1 MKTNLFI
8 GMSLM
13 AVLSGCV
20 TEEEIGQSEFKA
32 LSFETFVGKGT
43 TRAIPQTAF
52 ADGDN
57 FGVIAYTHG
66 AEPWKDGIAKT
77 KFMDNVKV
85 SRESGTW
92 TYSPTKY
99 WEEGTKH
106 TFFAY
111 SPYDGDYIFA
121 DEQIIGIATA
131 ANASDQVDLLYSI
144 PETGSE
150 DLEWTE
156 GKKVVMTFRHALSQI
171 RISAATD
178 QDYSGY
184 YTATIKKVEL
194 KGIGDVGNLNLNTA
208 DAETS
213 PWSGQGIKDA
223 AAGYVASTG
232 TLAIPLTDTET
243 LLNADD
249 NLFMLLPQEIAN
261 TETATLEITYDIR
274 AEAAGNASNNET
286 DKVTVIKIPM
296 ITWEHNRIYNYKIK
310 MDLQQLLN
318 LKPVEIAEPEIVEWE
333 VGGETKLPED
343 LTVTIVP
350 SATGDA
356 EQIGKGNATLGITK
370 GNEAGGT
377 QTVKITNPEKADQ
390 WIVEVGPEIT
400 DATVT
405 TRAGKEPPADWLKVC
420 KEGDT
425 EGVSKLYGKEDA
437 TVQIKITEANSSLKQ
452 RKAEVVIKRALSG
465 VTRIVVTQEKAP
477 AALIEANS
485 TQFTMEGETN
495 RLTIINTANASWT
508 LSKSK
513 EADWLSLEDKNGS
526 PVTSGT
532 AGQVVMAKA
541 APNYTT
547 AVRTAVITLEREGQD
562 PVLVEVTQAVSEP
575 MIVSETN
582 FLFPYSKAS
591 KTLTISNP
599 EGEKSDFRWTLEG
612 TVPDWLK
619 ISQTQ
624 GTATT
629 SAEKVVFET
638 VAINEN
644 TAPRS
649 PATFTLT
656 RQGQEDILITVNQ
669 EGAVAST
676 LSATAISADYSA
688 QNKTF
693 NVISPAGIPWT
704 LSSNSSW
711 MTFNP
716 ASGTGTAAI
725 NIAITENTS
734 TTARDGTV
742 TLTRSGQ
749 SPVTLTLTQGGKPAI
764 KTSINPTTI
773 NERGSQSWTKV
784 VTVTAAPGTTW
795 KAAIDPAAASFKL
808 YPYLF
813 FSNNEKSI
821 TGTGSGSFTLKT
833 PSIPSGDSYIA
844 IIRITSPG
852 NDEIKLV
859 VAVNLK

>member
-121 DEQIIGIATA
+121 DEQIIGITTA

-144 PETGSE
+144 PETGSK

-318 LKPVEIAEPEIVEWE
+318 LKPVEIAEPEVVEWE

-370 GNEAGGT
+370 SNEAGGT

-599 EGEKSDFRWTLEG
+599 EGEKSGFLWTLEG

-624 GTATT
+624 GTATA

-693 NVISPAGIPWT
+693 DVISPAGIPWI

-716 ASGTGTAAI
+716 ASGTGTGAI

-742 TLTRSGQ
+742 ILTRSGQ

-773 NERGSQSWTKV
+773 NERGSKSWTKV